1 MPKMAEMPPEFRDHR
16 LHTRSARNGLP
27 LATSPFIMD
36 FQILV
41 GRVQSEFTEMPD
53 LRLTLAQ
60 ASRLLGIDKDACQ
73 HVIDA
78 LVRAAFLR
86 WAPGGTIVRVSS

>member
-1 MPKMAEMPPEFRDHR
+1 MASR
-16 LHTRSARNGLP
+16 LLCIPA
-27 LATSPFIMD
+27 MD
-36 FQILV
+36 FQTLV
-41 GRVQSEFTEMPD
+41 GRVQSEFNEMPD

-73 HVIDA
+73 PVVDA
-78 LVRAAFLR
+78 LVRSAFLR